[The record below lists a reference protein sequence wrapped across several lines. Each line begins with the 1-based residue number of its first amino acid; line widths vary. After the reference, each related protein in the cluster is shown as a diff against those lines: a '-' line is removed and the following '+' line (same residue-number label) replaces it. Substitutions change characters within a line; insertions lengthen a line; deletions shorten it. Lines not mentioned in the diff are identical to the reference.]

1 MSRAFFGAFGK
12 RCHVQIWCLRQKML
26 RTYEGRISRAQSA
39 LEQLYQN
46 LCTNTREAG
55 GLPAMKVP
63 SIDPA
68 HKRWYELIAFFC
80 MSLFVASGN
89 APELF
94 EPIDEALSTV
104 TFLVNLAIEPTP
116 SVVLGSYRGG

>member
-1 MSRAFFGAFGK
+1 
-12 RCHVQIWCLRQKML
+12 
-26 RTYEGRISRAQSA
+26 
-39 LEQLYQN
+39 
-46 LCTNTREAG
+46 
-55 GLPAMKVP
+55 
-63 SIDPA
+63 
-68 HKRWYELIAFFC
+68 

-116 SVVLGSYRGG
+116 SVMLGSYRGG

>member
-1 MSRAFFGAFGK
+1 
-12 RCHVQIWCLRQKML
+12 
-26 RTYEGRISRAQSA
+26 
-39 LEQLYQN
+39 
-46 LCTNTREAG
+46 
-55 GLPAMKVP
+55 MKVP

-116 SVVLGSYRGG
+116 SVVLGYYRGG